1 MKALANIHSVL
12 VVEDETLIR
21 FLLSDYLTE
30 CGFQVMEA
38 ATADDAIEM
47 LEGTHAAVD
56 VVFSDVNMPGKTDG
70 FGLARWIRINRPDTP
85 VLLASGVSRKACAAE
100 QGIPEDSFVEKPYD
114 VRVVAEQIQNL
125 AKAAH

>member
-1 MKALANIHSVL
+1 MKAVQNIHSVL
-12 VVEDETLIR
+12 IVEDETLIR

-47 LEGTHAAVD
+47 LEGTRAPVD
-56 VVFSDVNMPGKTDG
+56 VVFSDVNMPGKIDG
-70 FGLARWIRINRPDTP
+70 FGLARWLRVHRPDTP
-85 VLLASGVSRKACAAE
+85 VLLASGVSRKACALE

-114 VRVVAEQIQNL
+114 VRVVAEQIQTL
-125 AKAAH
+125 ARLAH